1 MKEEIY
7 FTEEFGR
14 QTHSGNKI
22 GPKVDFCYFLKF
34 GLLVFLQIVY
44 SNSLS

>member
-22 GPKVDFCYFLKF
+22 GPKVDF
-34 GLLVFLQIVY
+34 LLFSQVWFTSFP
-44 SNSLS
+44 SNCIQ